1 MIPAVGKVNVNH
13 SFHAYPCEVKCDW
26 MRIRTKMAS
35 GFSFTLAGA
44 SHELT
49 CRNLAPKGRFAK
61 QFNMQETKTNE
72 HSLTFTTAFGTSSW
86 QLKDVQCA
94 CPMCTSKSVR
104 KHHRSS
110 RVGAIGFATHIG
122 IVQLICRPDIPRTDL
137 EDYPKSGCTC
147 FHSVIFS
154 MVFDVCLI

>member
-26 MRIRTKMAS
+26 MRARAKMAS
-35 GFSFTLAGA
+35 GFSFTLAA

-61 QFNMQETKTNE
+61 QFNMETKTKE
-72 HSLTFTTAFGTSSW
+72 YSLTFTTAFGALK
-86 QLKDVQCA
+86 LKDVQCA
-94 CPMCTSKSVR
+94 CPMCTSKSMR

-110 RVGAIGFATHIG
+110 RVGCDRRIAKHIG
-122 IVQLICRPDIPRTDL
+122 IVQLICRPGIPRTDL
-137 EDYPKSGCTC
+137 EDYPKWMHM
-147 FHSVIFS
+147 FPQRVFS
-154 MVFDVCLI
+154 MVMVFDVCLI

>member
-13 SFHAYPCEVKCDW
+13 SFHAYPCEVKFDW
-26 MRIRTKMAS
+26 MRTRAKMAS

-61 QFNMQETKTNE
+61 QFNMETKTNE
-72 HSLTFTTAFGTSSW
+72 YSLTFTTAFGALK
-86 QLKDVQCA
+86 LKDVQCA
-94 CPMCTSKSVR
+94 CPMCTSKSMR

-110 RVGAIGFATHIG
+110 RVGAIGFATQIG

-137 EDYPKSGCTC
+137 EDSYPKWMHM
-147 FHSVIFS
+147 FPHRVFS
-154 MVFDVCLI
+154 MVMVFDVCLI

>member
-13 SFHAYPCEVKCDW
+13 RFHAYPCEVKFDW
-26 MRIRTKMAS
+26 MRTRAKMAS

-61 QFNMQETKTNE
+61 QFNMETKTNE
-72 HSLTFTTAFGTSSW
+72 YSLTFTTAFGAVK
-86 QLKDVQCA
+86 LKDVQCA
-94 CPMCTSKSVR
+94 CTMCTSKSVR

-110 RVGAIGFATHIG
+110 RVGAIGALPSTLG
-122 IVQLICRPDIPRTDL
+122 SC
-137 EDYPKSGCTC
+137 S
-147 FHSVIFS
+147 
-154 MVFDVCLI
+154 

>member
-1 MIPAVGKVNVNH
+1 
-13 SFHAYPCEVKCDW
+13 

-110 RVGAIGFATHIG
+110 RVGAIGFATQMG
-122 IVQLICRPDIPRTDL
+122 IVQLICRPDIPRIDL
-137 EDYPKSGCTC
+137 EDSPKSGCTC

>member
-26 MRIRTKMAS
+26 MRARAKMAS
-35 GFSFTLAGA
+35 GFSFTLAA

-61 QFNMQETKTNE
+61 QFNMETKTKE
-72 HSLTFTTAFGTSSW
+72 YSLTFTTAFGALK
-86 QLKDVQCA
+86 LKDVQCA
-94 CPMCTSKSVR
+94 CPMCASKSVR

-110 RVGAIGFATHIG
+110 RVGAIGALPSTLG
-122 IVQLICRPDIPRTDL
+122 SC
-137 EDYPKSGCTC
+137 S
-147 FHSVIFS
+147 
-154 MVFDVCLI
+154 